1 MSKVF
6 DRVKESTTT
15 TGTGNVSLG
24 GPISGF
30 RSFAS
35 VLSVG
40 DKTFYSFVAED
51 GSWETGIGTYQGSN
65 ILERTSVLESSN
77 AGSKVNFAAG
87 TKTIF
92 ISYPA
97 KKSITSD
104 QSIAL
109 SIALG

>member
-6 DRVKESTTT
+6 DRVKETTTT
-15 TGTGNVSLG
+15 TGTGDVSLG
-24 GPISGF
+24 GPTPGF
-30 RSFAS
+30 QSFNS
-35 VLSVG
+35 VLSSG
-40 DKTFYSFVAED
+40 DKTFYSLVGED
-51 GSWETGIGTYQGSN
+51 NTWETGIGTYKGSN
-65 ILERTSVLESSN
+65 ILERTSVFESSN
-77 AGSKVNFAAG
+77 SGGRVNFTAG
-87 TKTIF
+87 TKSIF